1 MTNLNKLIDSHC
13 HLPTDEQTLKEWL
26 DNAAQEGVEKLINIG
41 TSLKDNEVC
50 IETAEKYEKVFA
62 TIGIYPHENP
72 DISVEELK
80 QKLQQQ
86 LSTSK
91 KIVGIGECGIDITN
105 RQEETKTNNKIN
117 ERNLE
122 DQINLLEMQ
131 IELALQN
138 NLPIVIHN
146 RSGDEQVIK
155 SLTKY
160 SSSVTATQKGN
171 ETASSNRNKLKG
183 VAHCFASSWET
194 AQKLLALN
202 FYISFSGLITYP
214 TKKELLETVQKV
226 PLDKFILETDSPYLP
241 PQSIRAPGQ
250 KNQPK
255 YVRII
260 AQKVAETKGLPFE
273 LICSSSYQN
282 TQKIFNLT

>member
-1 MTNLNKLIDSHC
+1 MANINKLIDSHC
-13 HLPTDEQTLKEWL
+13 HLPNNENELKEWL
-26 DNAAQEGVEKLINIG
+26 DNSAQEDVEKLINIG
-41 TSLKDNEVC
+41 TSLKDNELC
-50 IETAEKYEKVFA
+50 IKTAEKYENVFA

-72 DISVEELK
+72 DISIEELK

-86 LSTSK
+86 LNSTK
-91 KIVGIGECGIDITN
+91 KIVGVGECGIDIPK
-105 RQEETKTNNKIN
+105 RQEETRNNNKIK
-117 ERNLE
+117 ERSLE
-122 DQINLLEMQ
+122 NQINLFEMH

-138 NLPIVIHN
+138 NLPLVIHN
-146 RSGDEQVIK
+146 RNGDEQVIN
-155 SLTKY
+155 SLKRY
-160 SSSVTATQKGN
+160 SSLGTTTQKGN
-171 ETASSNRNKLKG
+171 ETAPPNRNRLKG
-183 VAHCFASSWET
+183 VAHCFSSSWET

-214 TKKELLETVQKV
+214 SGKELLETVQKV

-241 PQSIRAPGQ
+241 PQSIRGTSQ